1 MSAREGEARTLYLI
15 DGMAQLF
22 RAYHAIRT
30 PMTSPV
36 TKEPTNAT
44 FGFVAMILKVLDTL
58 HPDYLAVAIDV
69 SSDRETFRSELYPEY
84 KANRE
89 APPEA
94 LPPQI
99 ERCLALLREIGVPV
113 IGVETYEADDVI
125 ATIVDRMRGSHPEVR
140 VRLVSKDKDL
150 QQLIEP
156 GRVEMF
162 DVHTDEKIDADKLME
177 VKGIT
182 PAQVVDMLTLM
193 GDTVDNVPGVEG
205 IGPKTAAQL
214 IAQWGTLDELL
225 AHADE
230 IKGKRGERIREAA
243 PRLPLSKDLV
253 TLRRD
258 APVEFDLDDA
268 SVTKIDLRKLVPILQ
283 ELGFNRHTQEAK
295 RIAGMTDGEG
305 VASAAPAQRASAAS
319 DDGGGLFAMHEAR
332 DAAPPLGTYH
342 CVRTTKDLDALVKAL
357 KGAPLIA
364 IDTETTGLSPLE
376 SYLCGVSISL
386 EEGEAWYIPVRAP
399 EGEKHLDAEAALDA
413 LRPVLEDES
422 VPKCGHNVKF
432 DQLVLRRAG
441 VELRGV
447 AFDSMIASFLVDSS
461 RSSHSM
467 NALSLALLGHACIPI
482 SDLIGTGK
490 SQKTFDTVAL
500 DRATVYAAEDADVT
514 LRLRNALAP
523 QLESIGLA
531 KLNNEVETPLVEVL
545 AELEWNGIRV
555 DPDELDRQADRLN
568 ARITELRAEIVD
580 AAPRDFN
587 PDSPKQLSSIL
598 FNTPDAQEPGLGL
611 KPIKKTKTGYS
622 TDVEVLEKLAA
633 DPAIGSSIPA
643 LIVEHRQLTKLVG
656 TYLVALKEAINPD
669 TGRIHASFNQTVAA
683 TGRLSSSDP
692 NLQNIPI
699 RTEIGRDIRKAF
711 VAPEGRVLI
720 GADYSQIELRLLAH
734 LSRDPA
740 LIEAFRDDQD
750 IHRAVAAQ
758 IHGVDLEAVTR
769 EQRDGAKMVN
779 FGIVYGITPFG
790 LARRLGVS
798 NDEASGIIDAYKKRF
813 AGITTFLQEC
823 VQQAQEKGY
832 VETVLGR
839 RRPIPQIESR
849 NPSERSLGERMA
861 INSVVQGSAAD
872 LIKLAMLDLH
882 ARLSA
887 HALHW
892 RRARGMGEKPEIE
905 GVQMLLQ
912 IHDELV
918 FEAPREVAERARALI
933 VERMEQ
939 AMELDVPL
947 KVEASVSANWFEGK

>member
-1 MSAREGEARTLYLI
+1 MSMREGEARTLYLI

-30 PMTSPV
+30 PMSSPV

-69 SSDRETFRSELYPEY
+69 SGDRETFRSELYPEY

-99 ERCLALLREIGVPV
+99 DRCLALLREIGVPV

-125 ATIVDRMRGSHPEVR
+125 ATIVDRMRATHPEVR

-150 QQLIEP
+150 QQLLEP

-162 DVHTDEKIDADKLME
+162 DVHTDELIDADRLRE
-177 VKGIT
+177 IKGIT

-230 IKGKRGERIREAA
+230 IKGKRGEKLREAA
-243 PRLPLSKDLV
+243 PRLPLSRELV

-258 APVEFDLDDA
+258 APVDFDLDEA
-268 SVTKIDLRKLVPILQ
+268 AVSRIDLRRLIPILQ

-295 RIAGMTDGEG
+295 RIAGLSDEDG
-305 VASAAPAQRASAAS
+305 VVPAPPAPSQPAPGAIE
-319 DDGGGLFAMHEAR
+319 GGLFAAHEAR
-332 DAAPPLGTYH
+332 DGAGPLGEYR
-342 CVRTTKDLDALVKAL
+342 CVRTRSELDALL
-357 KGAPLIA
+357 REMRTAPLIA
-364 IDTETTGLSPLE
+364 IDTETTGLSPLA
-376 SYLCGVSISL
+376 STLCGVSVCVR
-386 EEGEAWYIPVRAP
+386 EGEAFYVPTRAP
-399 EGEKHLDAEAALDA
+399 EGEERLDAQTVLAA
-413 LRPVLEDES
+413 LRPILEDETR
-422 VPKCGHNVKF
+422 PKCGHNVKF

-441 VELRGV
+441 AELRGV
-447 AFDSMIASFLVDSS
+447 VFDSMIASFLADSS

-482 SDLIGTGK
+482 TDLIGTGRT
-490 SQKTFDTVAL
+490 QRTFDTVPL

-523 QLESIGLA
+523 QLESSGLA
-531 KLNNEVETPLVEVL
+531 KLNDEVETPLTEVL
-545 AELEWNGIRV
+545 AELEWNGVLV
-555 DPDELDRQADRLN
+555 DPDELDRQAVRLN
-568 ARITELRAEIVD
+568 ARIAQLRTEIVD

-587 PDSPKQLSSIL
+587 PDSPRQLASIL
-598 FNTPDAQEPGLGL
+598 FNPRDAQEPGLGL
-611 KPIKKTKTGYS
+611 KPLKKTKTGYS

-633 DPAIGSSIPA
+633 DPAIESPIPA
-643 LIVEHRQLTKLVG
+643 LVVEHRQLTKLVG
-656 TYLVALKEAINPD
+656 TYLVALKEAINPE
-669 TGRIHASFNQTVAA
+669 TKRIHASFNQTVAA

-699 RTEIGRDIRKAF
+699 RTDIGREIRRAF

-740 LIEAFRDDQD
+740 LIRAFREGQD

-758 IHGVDLEAVTR
+758 IHAVQPQDVTR

-779 FGIVYGITPFG
+779 FGIVYGITAFG

-798 NDEASGIIDAYKKRF
+798 NEEAAEIIDSYKKRF

-823 VQQAQEKGY
+823 VQQAQEKGW
-832 VETVLGR
+832 VETILGR
-839 RRPIPQIESR
+839 RRPIPQIASR
-849 NPSERSLGERMA
+849 NPSERALGERMA

-882 ARLSA
+882 ARLSP
-887 HALHW
+887 HAQHR
-892 RRARGMGEKPEIE
+892 RRALGMGDAPQID
-905 GVQMLLQ
+905 GVRMLLQ

-918 FEAPREVAERARALI
+918 FEAPSEAAQEARALI
-933 VERMEQ
+933 VERMEA

-947 KVEASVSANWFEGK
+947 KVDASVSTNWFEGK